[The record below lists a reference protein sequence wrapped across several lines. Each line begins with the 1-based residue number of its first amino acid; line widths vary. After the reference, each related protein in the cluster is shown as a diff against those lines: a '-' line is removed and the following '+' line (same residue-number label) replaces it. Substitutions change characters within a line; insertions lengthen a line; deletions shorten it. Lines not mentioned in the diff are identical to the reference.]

1 MGSGWAATAIQVQC
15 ALDGA
20 KEISIFSIKDS
31 LYCKAENTV
40 AVLTKEVPNCMVSLY
55 DLDYK
60 NKLYEE
66 IKNSDILINGTAE
79 AFKLYTGQDMPVAE
93 LKELYFK

>member
-1 MGSGWAATAIQVQC
+1 
-15 ALDGA
+15 
-20 KEISIFSIKDS
+20 
-31 LYCKAENTV
+31 
-40 AVLTKEVPNCMVSLY
+40 MVSLY
-55 DLDYK
+55 DLDDK

>member
-1 MGSGWAATAIQVQC
+1 
-15 ALDGA
+15 
-20 KEISIFSIKDS
+20 
-31 LYCKAENTV
+31 
-40 AVLTKEVPNCMVSLY
+40 MVSLY
-55 DLDYK
+55 DLDDK

-79 AFKLYTGQDMPVAE
+79 AFKLYTVQDMPVAE